1 MANITDAR
9 VTITANK
16 VGAELQAYI
25 EHANDNS
32 SYNILDADF
41 QIEKKGDNWQFFGRA
56 SGRWA
61 YRYNLAGYFGEE
73 DNWFGLDSEESQLM
87 RGLKGAIVQRDGSI
101 DFAWTDCDPAMDWIT
116 KEVARLGVDV
126 ESGRLSLSGA
136 QTLRRWSYTLGNLME
151 AFDLTLEEAIVRDAT
166 DDYADV
172 FWLAWRQVFGDGVE
186 PSTSVAEEWLAAVWE
201 AASVNWDEAELVSD
215 LAKMMAR
222 VGRVAWGIAVAEVTA

>member
-1 MANITDAR
+1 MANITDAW

-32 SYNILDADF
+32 YNILDSDF
-41 QIEKKGDNWQFFGRA
+41 RIEKKGDNWQFFGRA

-61 YRYNLAGYFGEE
+61 YRHNLASYFGEE
-73 DNWFGLDSEESQLM
+73 DGCGLDSEKSQLM
-87 RGLKGAIVQRDGSI
+87 RGLKDAIAQRGGSI

-116 KEVARLGVDV
+116 KEVARLGVDG
-126 ESGRLSLSGA
+126 ESGCLSFSEA

-151 AFDLTLEEAIVRDAT
+151 AFDLTLEEAILRDAT

-186 PSTSVAEEWLAAVWE
+186 PSTRVAEEWLGAVFE
-201 AASVNWDEAELVSD
+201 AANKNWDEAELVSD

-222 VGRVAWGIAVAEVTA
+222 VGRVAWGIAVAEVTP